1 MRLKLFWLACAIIAI
16 ALLLSCRPGSGNKN
30 RLLIYT
36 PHGQDL
42 LKDFI
47 ARYKQQYPDADV
59 QFLDMGSREILERV
73 RVERNRPQADLWWG
87 ASHMTFQ
94 TAAEEN
100 LLLEYHPTWADFAPE
115 TARDTRDRWYGTY
128 ETPQVIAYN
137 SDAIKVG
144 EAPYDWDEVL
154 LPKWHDKILI
164 RNPNPSDTMRVIFGA
179 MIWRFYKDTGSTDQG
194 FEWLRKLDANVH
206 EYTADGTL
214 LMQKLARREG
224 LITLYNMPDVRLY
237 KEQKNFPV
245 GYTVPLSGTPVI
257 IDGIA
262 LIRGGPN
269 PAEAKRFYEFVTT
282 LESLTYAAQRYYRIP
297 VRTDLDRTQLPAWM
311 NEPFTHMPL
320 DWDLLRK
327 DGNDWLRYWDT
338 EIKKH

>member
-1 MRLKLFWLACAIIAI
+1 MRPKRFLIVLIVITLLF
-16 ALLLSCRPGSGNKN
+16 SCRPGNRN

-47 ARYKQQYPDADV
+47 ARYKQKYPNADV
-59 QFLDMGSREILERV
+59 QFLDMGSQQILERV

-100 LLLEYHPTWADFAPE
+100 LLQEFRPTWADKIPASS
-115 TARDTRDRWYGTY
+115 RDASDRWYGTY

-137 SDAIKVG
+137 SDAVKTE
-144 EAPYDWDEVL
+144 EAPHDWDDVL

-179 MIWRFYKDTGSTDQG
+179 MIWRFYKDTGSPNQG
-194 FEWLRKLDANVH
+194 YDWLRKLDANVH

-214 LMQKLARREG
+214 LMQKLGRREG

-245 GYTVPLSGTPVI
+245 GYAIPLSGTPVV

-262 LIRGGPN
+262 IIRGGPN
-269 PAEAKRFYEFVTT
+269 AEEAKRFYEFVTT
-282 LESLTYAAQRYYRIP
+282 PESLNYAAHKYYRIP
-297 VRTDLDRTQLPAWM
+297 VRNDLDRSQLPAWM
-311 NEPFTHMPL
+311 NEQFTRMSL

-327 DGNDWLRYWDT
+327 NGNDWLRYWDT
-338 EIKKH
+338 EIRKH